1 MLRRRLAAEVVN
13 KWLDT
18 QFCEG
23 KNDDTDRL
31 ATSLFSLRVCAALRD
46 VDT

>member
-1 MLRRRLAAEVVN
+1 MGVILRRRLVAEVVN

-23 KNDDTDRL
+23 KNDNTDWPPHC
-31 ATSLFSLRVCAALRD
+31 SLSEYVQCLVM
-46 VDT
+46 